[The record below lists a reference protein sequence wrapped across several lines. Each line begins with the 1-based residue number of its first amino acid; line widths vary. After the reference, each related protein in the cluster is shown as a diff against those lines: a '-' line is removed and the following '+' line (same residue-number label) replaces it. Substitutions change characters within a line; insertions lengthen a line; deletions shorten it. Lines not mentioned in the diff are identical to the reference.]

1 MKTHIYTHTYI
12 ERETHTRAARTCQ
25 VQTSSAFAASN
36 SGGGGA
42 AAQLLGEM
50 GRYGILL
57 HEDVRGTRV
66 TRRASSIYR
75 ARIGFDLSQTQ
86 KTSRFHSGHFRAF
99 MRAGSMIAP
108 MDYGPRGVHVVQLL
122 QRKGGART
130 HDHLLVRKWFGI
142 PIFNTNILIENL
154 SIFEKCLHHI
164 IVRN

>member
-1 MKTHIYTHTYI
+1 MHLNKRSVLHTSRRGFLRY
-12 ERETHTRAARTCQ
+12 RAAARVHAITA
-25 VQTSSAFAASN
+25 SS
-36 SGGGGA
+36 
-42 AAQLLGEM
+42 
-50 GRYGILL
+50 
-57 HEDVRGTRV
+57 VR
-66 TRRASSIYR
+66 TRRDRKRCVCDTAAGQFYLSR
-75 ARIGFDLSQTQ
+75 AQIGFDLSQTQ

-108 MDYGPRGVHVVQLL
+108 MDYGPRGGHGVQLL